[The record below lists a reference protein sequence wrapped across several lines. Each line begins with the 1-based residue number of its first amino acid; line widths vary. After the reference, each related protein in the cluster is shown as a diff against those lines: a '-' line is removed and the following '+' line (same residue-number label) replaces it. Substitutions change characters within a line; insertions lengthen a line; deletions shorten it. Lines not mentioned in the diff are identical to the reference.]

1 MSWGPYYGSDR
12 MPVNAT
18 ARGEGAFYEHDSVGD
33 GDINLLVDGNTLLVQ
48 GKPEA
53 ELVRIADGMTFQ
65 PDSQFPW
72 LGR

>member
-1 MSWGPYYGSDR
+1 
-12 MPVNAT
+12 MPVNVT
-18 ARGEGAFYEHDSVGD
+18 VRGAGAFYEHIDTGD
-33 GDINLLVDGNTLLVQ
+33 GDIELTADGNALIVQ